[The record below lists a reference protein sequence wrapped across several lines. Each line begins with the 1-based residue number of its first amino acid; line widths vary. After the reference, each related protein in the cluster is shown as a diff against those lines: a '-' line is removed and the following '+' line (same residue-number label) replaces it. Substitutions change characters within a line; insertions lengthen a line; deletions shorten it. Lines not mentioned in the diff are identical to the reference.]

1 MSVIASIIHAT
12 YRAIDTNMP
21 AMYAHVASSGLMSG
35 HATAR
40 NAVAMNSMN
49 GSLCTISR
57 HVFILVSNIVF
68 FHAQVISDFNVSKVR
83 NDISPVDIN
92 VTR

>member
-12 YRAIDTNMP
+12 YRAIDTTIP
-21 AMYAHVASSGLMSG
+21 VMYAHVASSGLMSG

-57 HVFILVSNIVF
+57 HVFILLYNIVS
-68 FHAQVISDFNVSKVR
+68 VNGSVR
-83 NDISPVDIN
+83 EGMYSHVNHDISPVEIN

>member
-1 MSVIASIIHAT
+1 MNLSVIASIIHAT

-21 AMYAHVASSGLMSG
+21 AMYAHVASSGLIRG

-49 GSLCTISR
+49 GSLCTIYH
-57 HVFILVSNIVF
+57 HVLILTF
-68 FHAQVISDFNVSKVR
+68 RQVIPDVNVFKISH
-83 NDISPVDIN
+83 DISPVDMN